1 MPGNVFTTQIIKD
14 TTERAVIK
22 LTGKFDGS
30 GQEDNP
36 NKISANSL
44 YGALNTDGT
53 LLSEGGTPLDYYGL
67 SIHRLWYDTVNA
79 TTSDVELYWNANP
92 TIGALMLSGTYE
104 YDGNSN
110 WVTLP
115 NAAYGA
121 DGVSD
126 CNGDIG
132 IRTRG
137 MVANTSYT
145 IIIELRKDNAYYQR
159 GQFNDPAAFNY
170 GNYGL
175 SPNP

>member
-1 MPGNVFTTQIIKD
+1 MAGNTFTYQVLKD

-36 NKISANSL
+36 NRISANTLS
-44 YGALNTDGT
+44 GALNTTNT
-53 LLSEGGTPLDYYGL
+53 LLSVGGTAKNFYNL
-67 SIHRLWYDTVNA
+67 SIHRLWYDCVNA
-79 TTSDVELYWNANP
+79 VNADVELYWNANP
-92 TIGALMLSGTYE
+92 VVTAMMVSGTYE

-110 WVTLP
+110 WVTIP
-115 NAAYGA
+115 NAAHGA
-121 DGVSD
+121 AGVTD

-137 MVANTSYT
+137 MAANSSYT
-145 IIIELRKDNAYYQR
+145 IILEVRKDNAYYQR

-170 GNYGL
+170 PPYNL
-175 SPNP
+175 KP